1 MIIHPINYGVM
12 ENIVFMITHLIMAV
26 CCLVILRP
34 ALGYS
39 RKKERKIEKE
49 KKSVVLPDE
58 VIKPKEAII
67 DGNLQLTTN

>member
-1 MIIHPINYGVM
+1 
-12 ENIVFMITHLIMAV
+12 MAV

-67 DGNLQLTTN
+67 DGNLRLTTN